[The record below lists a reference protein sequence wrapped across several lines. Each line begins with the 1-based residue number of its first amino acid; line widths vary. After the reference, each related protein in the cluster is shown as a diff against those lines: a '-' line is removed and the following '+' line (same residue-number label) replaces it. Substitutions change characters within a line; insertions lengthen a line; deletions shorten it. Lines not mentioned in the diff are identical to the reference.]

1 MLWCRLALWPSC
13 IIIRMCKI
21 FTKEIAWHISCS
33 LFIALHAYSSIIV
46 TTKCCLCY
54 ADDFDK
60 ARQKAKMAE
69 DTSDLDTASSDTE
82 KKVSRQKRA
91 RNWLSDDD
99 VEPDSP
105 PKSAPRVG
113 PKKSLIL
120 PAPPVPQF
128 LTGSSDSTAV
138 RTPTTDTASSV
149 ADTPYSRVA
158 STSQPLQ
165 TPPAPRHSTSNKG
178 ILCSVYKLLHL
189 CLDDFYLAEFIG

>member
-1 MLWCRLALWPSC
+1 
-13 IIIRMCKI
+13 
-21 FTKEIAWHISCS
+21 
-33 LFIALHAYSSIIV
+33 
-46 TTKCCLCY
+46 
-54 ADDFDK
+54 
-60 ARQKAKMAE
+60 MAE

-105 PKSAPRVG
+105 PKSARVG

-120 PAPPVPQF
+120 AAPPVPQS

-138 RTPTTDTASSV
+138 RTPTIDTASSV
-149 ADTPYSRVA
+149 ANTPCARVA

-178 ILCSVYKLLHL
+178 IICSVYKLLHL